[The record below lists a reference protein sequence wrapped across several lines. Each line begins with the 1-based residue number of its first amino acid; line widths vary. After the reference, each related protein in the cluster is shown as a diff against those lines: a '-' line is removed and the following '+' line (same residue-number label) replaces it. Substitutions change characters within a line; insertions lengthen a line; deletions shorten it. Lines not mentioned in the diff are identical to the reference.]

1 MGCYLAEYHE
11 LWQQVHDW
19 LRLKLPVALLVVVE
33 SAGSSPGKAG
43 AKAALKAR
51 GDLIGTIGGGLVE
64 YRLVEEARKFLQ
76 LGKKLCILRHLVH
89 DETVSADRSGM
100 ICGGSQSVA
109 ICLFT
114 SQDLPI
120 IECLIQLLRQRMPGL
135 LQLTPTG
142 TSLIPGRT
150 RNQKYYFA
158 YESQEKWLYEERLD
172 MGHIAYLVG
181 GGHVS
186 LALSRILATLDFR
199 IVVFE
204 ERPHRT
210 SFIKNTYA
218 HEKTVTSYEKICEQ
232 IPEGNQSH
240 VVIMTSFHRTDERV
254 LRQLIN
260 RRFRYLGMLGS
271 QTKVKKLFASLPQ
284 TVSTE
289 SLRHIHA
296 PIGLPIHSH
305 TPEEIAVSIAAEMV
319 KVKNS

>member
-1 MGCYLAEYHE
+1 MAEHHE

-19 LRLKLPVALLVVVE
+19 LRLKFSVALLVVVE
-33 SAGSSPGKAG
+33 SAGSSPGKVG
-43 AKAALKAR
+43 AKAALTAK

-64 YRLVEEARKFLQ
+64 YRLVEEARRLLQ
-76 LGKKLCILRHLVH
+76 HGKKFSILRQLVH
-89 DETVSADRSGM
+89 DETALADRSGM

-109 ICLFT
+109 ICLCT
-114 SQDLPI
+114 PQDLPT
-120 IECLIQLLRQRMPGL
+120 IECFMQFLRQRMPGL

-142 TSLIPGRT
+142 ISLIPNRT
-150 RNQKYYFA
+150 QNQKYRFTCK
-158 YESQEKWLYEERLD
+158 SQVCWLYEERLGID
-172 MGHIAYLVG
+172 HIAYLVG

-186 LALSRILATLDFR
+186 LALSGILATLDFR

-204 ERPHRT
+204 ERPDHT

-218 HEKTVTSYEKICEQ
+218 HEKIVTSYKKICEQ
-232 IPEGNQSH
+232 IPEGNQSY
-240 VVIMTSFHRTDERV
+240 VVIITSFHRTDEQV
-254 LRQLIN
+254 LKQLIN

-271 QTKVKKLFASLPQ
+271 QTKVKKLFASLAQ

-289 SLRHIHA
+289 TLRHIHA

-305 TPEEIAVSIAAEMV
+305 TPEEIAVSIAAEMI